1 MPCPICSKQ
10 RNESSHRDCILQLF
24 RENKIKSLK
33 EWEAVWVPKPTARF
47 LGWVYV
53 KLA

>member
-1 MPCPICSKQ
+1 MSCPICSKQ
-10 RNESSHRDCILQLF
+10 RNESGHRECIFQLF

-33 EWEAVWVPKPTARF
+33 DWEALWKPKTLF

-53 KLA
+53 KLG

>member
-1 MPCPICSKQ
+1 MNPCPVCLKQ
-10 RNESSHRDCILQLF
+10 EADHRECILQLF

-33 EWEAVWVPKPTARF
+33 EWEQLRKPKARF

-53 KLA
+53 KLK